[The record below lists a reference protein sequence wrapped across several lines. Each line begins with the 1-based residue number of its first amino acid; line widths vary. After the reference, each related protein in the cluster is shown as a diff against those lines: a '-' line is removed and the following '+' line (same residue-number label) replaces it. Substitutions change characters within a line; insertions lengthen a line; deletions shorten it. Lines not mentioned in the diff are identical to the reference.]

1 MTFAAGTLVLS
12 ALLAVLTY
20 QLARTYLLRQRET
33 SVLRQAYANARLVR
47 DTAKTPGADVLRLL
61 ASLKSPAGSD
71 TVLYQRG
78 EWFAASLAIGRDDLP
93 AQLRDSVVGGEPSRQ
108 RILLD
113 GEAMIVVGLPLPA
126 VDGAYFEVF
135 SLDELSHTLRI
146 LRNVL
151 IGSTAFS
158 ALGGA
163 ALGLTVSR
171 RVLRPLAAVSEA
183 ASAVSH
189 GQLDQRLDVGDDPD
203 LSGLARSFNQ
213 MTEALQERIRRD
225 ARFAAAVSH
234 ELRSPLTTQVAA
246 LEVLEARRAEMPERA
261 ATALDLLAGEVR
273 RFQRLVQDLLEISR
287 IDAGVVELAWE
298 PVRLGDFVHEAM
310 ARLDDVPLEL
320 DPDAAHL
327 VVRADKRRLAQV
339 LANLVENA
347 RCHGGGAV
355 RVCVKAAVGCVRL
368 VVDDAGPGVPIEE
381 RERIFERFGRGRAS
395 SRGAGQ
401 GTGLGL
407 SLVAEHIHLH
417 AGRVWV
423 EDRPGGGARFVVEL
437 PVAPS

>member
-1 MTFAAGTLVLS
+1 MTFAAGTFLLS
-12 ALLAVLTY
+12 ALLALLTY

-47 DTAKTPGADVLRLL
+47 DTVQTPGTDVPRLL

-93 AQLRDSVVGGEPSRQ
+93 ARLRDSVVAGEPSRQ
-108 RILLD
+108 RFVVE
-113 GEAMIVVGLPLPA
+113 GEPKIVVGLPMPA

-135 SLDELSHTLRI
+135 NLDELRHTLRI

-151 IGSTAFS
+151 YGSIAFS

-163 ALGLTVSR
+163 ALGLTLSR
-171 RVLRPLAAVSEA
+171 QVLKPLAAVSEA
-183 ASAVSH
+183 ASAVTH
-189 GQLDQRLDVGDDPD
+189 GQLDKRLNVGDDPD
-203 LSGLARSFNQ
+203 LVGLARSFNQ
-213 MTEALQERIRRD
+213 MTEALQERISREV
-225 ARFAAAVSH
+225 RFAAAVSH

-246 LEVLEARRAEMPERA
+246 LEVLEARRGELSERP

-273 RFQRLVQDLLEISR
+273 RFQRLVEDLLEISR
-287 IDAGVVELAWE
+287 IDAGVVELTWDC
-298 PVRLGDFVHEAM
+298 VRLGDFVPEAM
-310 ARLDDVPLEL
+310 ANLDDAPLDLHSE
-320 DPDAAHL
+320 AADL

-339 LANLVENA
+339 MANLVDNA
-347 RCHGGGAV
+347 RCHGGGVV
-355 RVCVKAAVGCVRL
+355 RVGVEAAAGCVRL
-368 VVDDAGPGVPIEE
+368 VVDDAGPGVPADE
-381 RERIFERFGRGRAS
+381 RERIFERFGRGRLS
-395 SRGAGQ
+395 SRAASQ
-401 GTGLGL
+401 GSGLGL
-407 SLVAEHIHLH
+407 SLVAQHIQLH

-437 PVAPS
+437 PVASS